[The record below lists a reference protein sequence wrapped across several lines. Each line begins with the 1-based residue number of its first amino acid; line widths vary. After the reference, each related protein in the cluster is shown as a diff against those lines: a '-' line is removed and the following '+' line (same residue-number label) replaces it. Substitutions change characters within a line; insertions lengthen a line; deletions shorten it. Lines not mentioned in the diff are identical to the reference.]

1 VNTLEPP
8 AQPEEEPPALDE
20 AAASNADLAPGL
32 VALARR
38 LQAALTPVEPRP
50 AFLAQLAERLA
61 AARPQVEAAVRQKEQ
76 RLMWVAGVGGALY
89 LAGLGFISLRAAQA
103 VGGRLAALV
112 TARGARPAVPG
123 APTAT

>member
-1 VNTLEPP
+1 MNPLERPVPP
-8 AQPEEEPPALDE
+8 KEEPPRSDE
-20 AAASNADLAPGL
+20 ATAPSPELAPAL
-32 VALARR
+32 ISLARR

-50 AFLAQLAERLA
+50 AFLAHLAEQLA
-61 AARPQVEAAVRQKEQ
+61 AARPQVEAATRQKEQ

-112 TARGARPAVPG
+112 TARGARPAIPG
-123 APTAT
+123 APTAN